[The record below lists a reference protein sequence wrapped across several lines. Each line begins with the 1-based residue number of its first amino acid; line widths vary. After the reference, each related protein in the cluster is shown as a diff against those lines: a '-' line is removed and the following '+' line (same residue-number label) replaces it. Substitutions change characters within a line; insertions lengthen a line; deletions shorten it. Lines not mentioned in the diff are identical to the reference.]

1 MTTEGVDY
9 AWGRPGAA
17 ALKAAGKT
25 FAMRYLSHSTS
36 GKNLTKSEATS
47 LSSAGI
53 DLGVVWETTSS
64 RAKAGY
70 AAGQQD
76 AKDADAQAKACGM
89 PNGKPIYFAVDFDAS
104 PGDKAAILN
113 YFKGVASVIGK
124 NRTGMYGGY
133 YPIKWAFDA
142 GDIAYGWQTYAWS
155 GGKWDSRAQLRQ
167 YSNDHVIGGV
177 GLDYDRSVKSDF
189 GQWRVGGAPVPKPP
203 TPHVTAPPFPGR
215 TLTQP
220 PAMSGTDVRTWQTQM
235 AHRKWKIKVDGVYGP
250 ASEKVCREFQGE
262 KHLAVDGKVGPVT
275 WKASWEAPL
284 S

>member
-1 MTTEGVDY
+1 MAEGVDY

-25 FAMRYLSHSTS
+25 FAMRYLSHDTS
-36 GKNLTKSEATS
+36 GKNLSKAEATT
-47 LSSAGI
+47 LSGAGI
-53 DLGVVWETTSS
+53 DLGVVWETVAS

-76 AKDADAQAKACGM
+76 AKDANAQAAACGM
-89 PNGKPIYFAVDFDAS
+89 PSGRPIYFAVDFDAA

-113 YFKGVASVIGK
+113 YFRGVASVIG
-124 NRTGMYGGY
+124 NGRTGMYGGY

-142 GDIAYGWQTYAWS
+142 GVITWGWQTYAWS

-177 GLDYDRSVKSDF
+177 GLDYDRSVKGDF
-189 GQWRVGGAPVPKPP
+189 GQWKVGGVSPKPP
-203 TPHVTAPPFPGR
+203 APHVTAPPFPGR

-220 PAMSGTDVRTWQTQM
+220 PVMNGGDVKTWQTQM
-235 AHRKWKIKVDGVYGP
+235 AKRGWKIAVDGSYGP
-250 ASEKVCREFQGE
+250 SSEQVCRSFQAE
-262 KHLAVDGKVGPVT
+262 KHLTVDGKVGPIT
-275 WKASWEAPL
+275 WKASWEAPVT
-284 S
+284 